1 MTSAHIG
8 LNMEVLGVDVQQVK
22 SRCSQCAL
30 DKICLPVGLNHSEM
44 GRLEEIIKTT
54 KPYQVDDKVYEA
66 GSRLN
71 NIYAVKSGMFK
82 SYIIN
87 AEGNEHIVAFHLP
100 GELFGL
106 DAIHAKRYIT
116 TAKAIG
122 TSTVCAIE
130 YDSLTALSSK
140 LPMLQKQLFNLMSK
154 EFSSAQALLAEQSA
168 DRKLAGFLLSLSTRF
183 KQRGYSETTFNL
195 VMQRSD
201 IANNL
206 NMAPETVSRMFK
218 RLKNEDIIELN
229 VNEVTIVNMQQLQML
244 SGCLSSC

>member
-1 MTSAHIG
+1 MTAP
-8 LNMEVLGVDVQQVK
+8 EVDSQQNQ
-22 SRCSQCAL
+22 SRCSVCAL
-30 DKICLPVGLNHSEM
+30 GKICLPVGLDNSDM

-66 GSRLN
+66 GGPLRN
-71 NIYAVKSGMFK
+71 VYAVKSGMFK
-82 SYIIN
+82 SYIID
-87 AEGNEHIVAFHLP
+87 ADGNEHIVAFHLP

-106 DAIHAKRYIT
+106 DAIHAKRYIS

-130 YDSLTALSSK
+130 YESLTSLSLK
-140 LPMLQKQLFNLMSK
+140 LPTLQRQLMNLMSK

-168 DRKLAGFLLSLSTRF
+168 DRKLAGFLLGLSTRF

-195 VMQRSD
+195 AMQRSD

-218 RLKNEDIIELN
+218 RLKNEGIIELN
-229 VNEVTIVNMQQLQML
+229 LNEVSILDMPQLQVL
-244 SGCLSSC
+244 SGCLSTC